1 MTATGISVTIAA
13 ILWCVATGWH
23 VLTHMLALVR
33 HRKPAGEPPPASAF
47 TVVAPMVGD
56 ADASAAYVAA
66 LVDLAK
72 AGAEVLICVEEYDDP
87 AAERVTLHWTYLTG
101 ELPPL
106 LIGRAAIS
114 FNPKVNNIAKGLETA
129 SRSLIV
135 VMDSG
140 SLLRVDELRA
150 MGAMINERTGL
161 VQGLKPPRDARNWA
175 AEAECTMLNGYSARM
190 IFALDKIG
198 LQAACGGILLFS
210 RAAFEKIGGVDAFSI
225 EIAEDQSLLAAMRSA
240 GLRTTVADIV
250 PAFPRPYRR
259 WSDIWGRQVRWA
271 RLRWLM
277 APVTVFLEPLLSGTV
292 SMVAA
297 LMAGPA
303 LLPAW
308 LDWTPAGGIAAI
320 VVAHWAIWIGAEM
333 LFLAGRGLHL
343 SWRQPPCIVLRE
355 TLMLPIAVHAL
366 SGRDIK
372 WRDVDVVGGWRE
384 QRARAANSGGAAA

>member
-1 MTATGISVTIAA
+1 MTATGLSVTIAA

-23 VLTHMLALVR
+23 VATHLLALVR
-33 HRKPAGEPPPASAF
+33 HRRPAGELPPASSF
-47 TVVAPMVGD
+47 TIVAPMVGD
-56 ADASAAYVAA
+56 GDASAAYVAA

-101 ELPPL
+101 EPPPL
-106 LIGRAAIS
+106 LVGRATVS

-129 SRSLIV
+129 SRPLII

-161 VQGLKPPRDARNWA
+161 VQGLKPPRGARNWA
-175 AEAECTMLNGYSARM
+175 AEAECTMLNGYTARM
-190 IFALDKIG
+190 IFALDKLGI
-198 LQAACGGILLFS
+198 QAACGGILLFS
-210 RAAFEKIGGVDAFSI
+210 RAAFERIGGVDALSR
-225 EIAEDQSLLAAMRSA
+225 EIAEDFSLLAAVRDA
-240 GLRTTVADIV
+240 GLRTTVADVV
-250 PAFPRPYRR
+250 PAYPRPYRR

-277 APVTVFLEPLLSGTV
+277 VPVTVILEPLLSGTV

-297 LMAGPA
+297 LIAGPA
-303 LLPAW
+303 FLPAW
-308 LDWTPAGGIAAI
+308 LDWLSVGGIAAI
-320 VVAHWAIWIGAEM
+320 VVLHWGIWIGAEL
-333 LFLAGRGLHL
+333 LFLSGRGLHR
-343 SWRQPPCIVLRE
+343 SWRQIPCIMLRE
-355 TLMLPIAVHAL
+355 TLMLPIAIHAL

-384 QRARAANSGGAAA
+384 QRARAASSGGAAA

>member
-1 MTATGISVTIAA
+1 MTATGLSVTIAA
-13 ILWCVATGWH
+13 ILWGVATGWH
-23 VLTHMLALVR
+23 VVTHLLALVR

-47 TVVAPMVGD
+47 TIVAPMVGD
-56 ADASAAYVAA
+56 GDASAAYVSA

-101 ELPPL
+101 EMPPL
-106 LIGRAAIS
+106 LIGRANVS

-129 SRSLIV
+129 SRPLIV

-140 SLLRVDELRA
+140 SLLRVPELRA

-161 VQGLKPPRDARNWA
+161 VQGLKPPRGARNWA

-198 LQAACGGILLFS
+198 FQAACGGILLFS
-210 RAAFEKIGGVDAFSI
+210 RAAFDKIGGVEAFSI
-225 EIAEDQSLLAAMRSA
+225 EIAEDQSLLAAMRIA
-240 GLRTTVADIV
+240 GLRTTVADVV
-250 PAFPRPYRR
+250 PAFPRPIRR

-277 APVTVFLEPLLSGTV
+277 APVTVFLEPLLSGFV
-292 SMVAA
+292 SMIAA
-297 LMAGPA
+297 LLAGPA

-308 LDWTPAGGIAAI
+308 LDWTSPWGIAAI
-320 VVAHWAIWIGAEM
+320 VLVHWGIWIGAEL
-333 LFLAGRGLHL
+333 LFLFGRGLHR
-343 SWRQPPCIVLRE
+343 SWKQVPCIVLRE
-355 TLMLPIAVHAL
+355 TLMLPIAIHAL

-372 WRDVDVVGGWRE
+372 WRDVDVVGGWRA

>member
-1 MTATGISVTIAA
+1 MTATGLSVTIAA
-13 ILWCVATGWH
+13 LLWCVATGWH
-23 VLTHMLALVR
+23 VATNLLALVR
-33 HRKPAGEPPPASAF
+33 HRKPGGEPPPASAF

-56 ADASAAYVAA
+56 SDASAAYVAA

-106 LIGRAAIS
+106 LIGRATIS

-161 VQGLKPPRDARNWA
+161 VQGLKPPRGARNWA

-198 LQAACGGILLFS
+198 FQAACGGILLFS

-308 LDWTPAGGIAAI
+308 LDWTSAGGIAAI
-320 VVAHWAIWIGAEM
+320 VLVHWAVWIGAEL
-333 LFLAGRGLHL
+333 LFLAVRGLHL
-343 SWRQPPCIVLRE
+343 SWRQAPCIVLRE
-355 TLMLPIAVHAL
+355 TLMLPIAIHAL

-372 WRDVDVVGGWRE
+372 WRNVDVVGGWRE
-384 QRARAANSGGAAA
+384 QRARAANRGGAAA

>member
-23 VLTHMLALVR
+23 VVTHMLALVR
-33 HRKPAGEPPPASAF
+33 HRQPAGEPPPASAF

-56 ADASAAYVAA
+56 TDASAAYVAA

-106 LIGRAAIS
+106 LIGRATIS

-129 SRSLIV
+129 SRPLIV

-161 VQGLKPPRDARNWA
+161 VQGLKPPRGARNWA

-198 LQAACGGILLFS
+198 FQAACGGILLFS

-225 EIAEDQSLLAAMRSA
+225 EIAEDQSLLAAMRAA

-277 APVTVFLEPLLSGTV
+277 APVTVVLEPLLSGAV

-297 LMAGPA
+297 LMAGPV

-308 LDWTPAGGIAAI
+308 LDWTSAGGIAAI
-320 VVAHWAIWIGAEM
+320 VVAHWTIWIGAEM

-343 SWRQPPCIVLRE
+343 SWRQPPCIMLRE

-384 QRARAANSGGAAA
+384 QRARAANRSGAAA

>member
-1 MTATGISVTIAA
+1 MTATGLSVTIAA
-13 ILWCVATGWH
+13 ILWGVATGWH
-23 VLTHMLALVR
+23 VLTHLLALVR

-56 ADASAAYVAA
+56 GDASAAYVAA
-66 LVDLAK
+66 LVDLSK

-101 ELPPL
+101 EMPPL
-106 LIGRAAIS
+106 LIGRANVS

-129 SRSLIV
+129 SRPLIV

-140 SLLRVDELRA
+140 SLLRVPELRA

-161 VQGLKPPRDARNWA
+161 VQGLKPPRGARNWA

-198 LQAACGGILLFS
+198 MQAACGGILLFS
-210 RAAFEKIGGVDAFSI
+210 RAALEKVGGVEAFSI
-225 EIAEDQSLLAAMRSA
+225 EIAEDQSLLAAMRTA
-240 GLRTTVADIV
+240 GLRTTVADVV
-250 PAFPRPYRR
+250 PAFPRPIRR
-259 WSDIWGRQVRWA
+259 WRDIWDRQVRWA

-277 APVTVFLEPLLSGTV
+277 VPVTVFLEPLLSGFV
-292 SMVAA
+292 SMIAA
-297 LMAGPA
+297 LLAGPA
-303 LLPAW
+303 LLPPW
-308 LDWTPAGGIAAI
+308 LDWISLWGIAAI
-320 VVAHWAIWIGAEM
+320 ILTHWGIWIGAEL
-333 LFLAGRGLHL
+333 LFLFGRGLHR
-343 SWRQPPCIVLRE
+343 SWKQVPCIVLRE
-355 TLMLPIAVHAL
+355 TLMLPIAIHAM

-372 WRDVDVVGGWRE
+372 WRDVDVVGGWRA

>member
-1 MTATGISVTIAA
+1 MTATGLSVTIAA

-23 VLTHMLALVR
+23 VATHLLALVR

-56 ADASAAYVAA
+56 SDASAAYVAA

-87 AAERVTLHWTYLTG
+87 AAERVTVHWTYLTG

-106 LIGRAAIS
+106 LIGRATIS

-161 VQGLKPPRDARNWA
+161 VQGLKPPRGARNWA

-198 LQAACGGILLFS
+198 FQAACGGILLFS
-210 RAAFEKIGGVDAFSI
+210 RAAFEKVGGVDAFSI
-225 EIAEDQSLLAAMRSA
+225 EIAEDQSLLAAMRTA

-308 LDWTPAGGIAAI
+308 LDWTSAGGIAAI
-320 VVAHWAIWIGAEM
+320 VVAHWAIWIGAET
-333 LFLAGRGLHL
+333 LFLWGRGLHR
-343 SWRQPPCIVLRE
+343 SWRQIPCIVLRE
-355 TLMLPIAVHAL
+355 TLMLPIAIHAL
-366 SGRDIK
+366 SGRDIR

-384 QRARAANSGGAAA
+384 RRARAANRGGAAA

>member
-1 MTATGISVTIAA
+1 
-13 ILWCVATGWH
+13 
-23 VLTHMLALVR
+23 VR
-33 HRKPAGEPPPASAF
+33 HRKPAGDPPPASAF
-47 TVVAPMVGD
+47 TIVAPMVGD
-56 ADASAAYVAA
+56 GDASAAYVAA

-101 ELPPL
+101 EPPPL
-106 LIGRAAIS
+106 LVGRATIS

-129 SRSLIV
+129 SRPLIV

-140 SLLRVDELRA
+140 SLLQVHELRA

-161 VQGLKPPRDARNWA
+161 VQGLKPPRGARNWA
-175 AEAECTMLNGYSARM
+175 AEAECTMLNGYTARM
-190 IFALDKIG
+190 IFALDKLG

-210 RAAFEKIGGVDAFSI
+210 RAAFEKIGGVDAFSR
-225 EIAEDQSLLAAMRSA
+225 EIAEDFSLLAAVRAA
-240 GLRTTVADIV
+240 GLRTTVADVV
-250 PAFPRPYRR
+250 PAYPRPYRR

-277 APVTVFLEPLLSGTV
+277 VPVTVILEPLLSGAV

-303 LLPAW
+303 FLPAW
-308 LDWTPAGGIAAI
+308 IDWTSVGGIVAI
-320 VVAHWAIWIGAEM
+320 VALHWGIWIGAEL
-333 LFLAGRGLHL
+333 LFLWGRGLHR
-343 SWRQPPCIVLRE
+343 SWRQIPCIMLRE

-384 QRARAANSGGAAA
+384 QRARAASSGGAAA

>member
-23 VLTHMLALVR
+23 VVTHMLALVR
-33 HRKPAGEPPPASAF
+33 HRQPAGEPPPASAF

-56 ADASAAYVAA
+56 TDASAAYVAA

-106 LIGRAAIS
+106 LIGRATIS

-161 VQGLKPPRDARNWA
+161 VQGLKPPRGARNWA

-198 LQAACGGILLFS
+198 FQAACGGILLFS

-225 EIAEDQSLLAAMRSA
+225 EIAEDQSLLAAMRAA

-277 APVTVFLEPLLSGTV
+277 APVTVFLEPLLSGAV
-292 SMVAA
+292 AMVAA

-303 LLPAW
+303 LLPDL
-308 LDWTPAGGIAAI
+308 LDWTSAGGIAAI

-343 SWRQPPCIVLRE
+343 SWRQGPCIVLRE
-355 TLMLPIAVHAL
+355 TLMLPIAIHAL

-372 WRDVDVVGGWRE
+372 WRNVDVVGGWRE
-384 QRARAANSGGAAA
+384 QRARAANRGGAAA

>member
-1 MTATGISVTIAA
+1 MTATGLSVTIAA

-23 VLTHMLALVR
+23 VGTHLLALVR

-56 ADASAAYVAA
+56 SDASAAYVAA

-106 LIGRAAIS
+106 LIGRATIS

-161 VQGLKPPRDARNWA
+161 VQGLKPPRGARNWA

-190 IFALDKIG
+190 IFALDKMG

-210 RAAFEKIGGVDAFSI
+210 RAAFEKIGGVDAFSL
-225 EIAEDQSLLAAMRSA
+225 EIAEDQSLLAAMRTA

-297 LMAGPA
+297 VVAGPA

-308 LDWTPAGGIAAI
+308 FDWTSAGGIAAI

-333 LFLAGRGLHL
+333 LFLWGRGLHR
-343 SWRQPPCIVLRE
+343 SWRQIPCIVLRE
-355 TLMLPIAVHAL
+355 TLMLPIAIHAL
-366 SGRDIK
+366 SGRDIR

-384 QRARAANSGGAAA
+384 QRARAANRGGAAA

>member
-1 MTATGISVTIAA
+1 MTATGLSVTIAA
-13 ILWCVATGWH
+13 ILWCLATGWH
-23 VLTHMLALVR
+23 VATHLLALVR
-33 HRKPAGEPPPASAF
+33 HRKPASEPPPASAF
-47 TVVAPMVGD
+47 SVVAPMVGD
-56 ADASAAYVAA
+56 GDASPAYVAA

-129 SRSLIV
+129 SRPLIV

-140 SLLRVDELRA
+140 SLLKVDELRA
-150 MGAMINERTGL
+150 MGAMIDERTGL

-198 LQAACGGILLFS
+198 FQAACGGILLFS

-225 EIAEDQSLLAAMRSA
+225 EIAEDQSLLAAMRTA

-250 PAFPRPYRR
+250 PAFPRPYRL

-277 APVTVFLEPLLSGTV
+277 APVTVFLEPLLSGAV

-303 LLPAW
+303 LLPPW
-308 LDWTPAGGIAAI
+308 LDWTSAGGIAAI
-320 VVAHWAIWIGAEM
+320 VLVHWAIWIGAEM
-333 LFLAGRGLHL
+333 LFLSGRGLHR
-343 SWRQPPCIVLRE
+343 SWRQVPCIMLRE
-355 TLMLPIAVHAL
+355 TLMLPIAIHAL

-384 QRARAANSGGAAA
+384 QRARAANRGGAAA

>member
-13 ILWCVATGWH
+13 ILWCVATVWFVG
-23 VLTHMLALVR
+23 THLLALVR
-33 HRKPAGEPPPASAF
+33 HRKPVGEPPPASAF
-47 TVVAPMVGD
+47 SIVAPMVGD
-56 ADASAAYVAA
+56 GDASAAYVAA
-66 LVDLAK
+66 LVELSK

-101 ELPPL
+101 DPPPL
-106 LIGRAAIS
+106 LIGRTSVS

-140 SLLRVDELRA
+140 SLLRLDELRA

-161 VQGLKPPRDARNWA
+161 VQGLKPPRGAKNWA

-198 LQAACGGILLFS
+198 FQAACGGILLFS
-210 RAAFEKIGGVDAFSI
+210 RAAFEKVGGVDAFSI
-225 EIAEDQSLLAAMRSA
+225 EIAEDQSLLAAMRAA
-240 GLRTTVADIV
+240 GLRTTVADVV
-250 PAFPRPYRR
+250 PAFPRPIRR
-259 WSDIWGRQVRWA
+259 WKDIWDRQVRWA

-277 APVTVFLEPLLSGTV
+277 VPVTVILEPLASGAV
-292 SMVAA
+292 AMVAA

-308 LDWTPAGGIAAI
+308 LDWTSFWGIAAI
-320 VVAHWAIWIGAEM
+320 VVTHWGIWIGSEL
-333 LFLAGRGLHL
+333 LFLWGRGLHK
-343 SWRQPPCIVLRE
+343 SWRQVPCIILRE
-355 TLMLPIAVHAL
+355 TLMLPIAIHAL
-366 SGRDIK
+366 SGRDIR
-372 WRDVDVVGGWRE
+372 WRDVDVVGGWRA
-384 QRARAANSGGAAA
+384 QRARAAGSGEAAL

>member
-1 MTATGISVTIAA
+1 MTATGLSVTIAA
-13 ILWCVATGWH
+13 ILWGVATGWH
-23 VLTHMLALVR
+23 VVTHLLALMR

-47 TVVAPMVGD
+47 TIVAPMVGD
-56 ADASAAYVAA
+56 GDASAAYVAA

-101 ELPPL
+101 EMPPL
-106 LIGRAAIS
+106 LIGRANVS

-129 SRSLIV
+129 SRPLIV

-140 SLLRVDELRA
+140 SLLRVHELRD

-161 VQGLKPPRDARNWA
+161 VQGLKPPRGARNWA
-175 AEAECTMLNGYSARM
+175 AEAECTMLNGYTARM

-198 LQAACGGILLFS
+198 MQAACGGILLFS

-225 EIAEDQSLLAAMRSA
+225 EIAEDQSLLAAMRA
-240 GLRTTVADIV
+240 GGLRTTVADVV
-250 PAFPRPYRR
+250 PAFPRPTRR
-259 WSDIWGRQVRWA
+259 WRDIWDRQVRWA

-277 APVTVFLEPLLSGTV
+277 VPVTVFLEPLLSGFV
-292 SMVAA
+292 SMIAA
-297 LMAGPA
+297 LLAGPA

-308 LDWTPAGGIAAI
+308 LDWTSLWGIAAI
-320 VVAHWAIWIGAEM
+320 ILVHWGIWIGVEL
-333 LFLAGRGLHL
+333 LFLFGRGLHR
-343 SWRQPPCIVLRE
+343 SWKQVPCIVLRE

-372 WRDVDVVGGWRE
+372 WRDVDVVGGWRA
-384 QRARAANSGGAAA
+384 QRARAADSGGAAA

>member
-1 MTATGISVTIAA
+1 MTATGLSVTIAA
-13 ILWCVATGWH
+13 ILWGVATGWH
-23 VLTHMLALVR
+23 VVTHLLALVR

-47 TVVAPMVGD
+47 TIVAPMVGD
-56 ADASAAYVAA
+56 GDASAAYVSA

-101 ELPPL
+101 EMPPL
-106 LIGRAAIS
+106 LIGRANVS

-129 SRSLIV
+129 SRPLIV

-140 SLLRVDELRA
+140 SLLRVPELRA

-161 VQGLKPPRDARNWA
+161 VQGLKPPRGARNWA

-198 LQAACGGILLFS
+198 MQAACGGILLFS
-210 RAAFEKIGGVDAFSI
+210 RAAFDKIGGVEAFSI
-225 EIAEDQSLLAAMRSA
+225 EIAEDQSLLAAMRTA
-240 GLRTTVADIV
+240 GLRTTVADVV
-250 PAFPRPYRR
+250 PAFPRPIRR

-277 APVTVFLEPLLSGTV
+277 APVTVFLEPLLSGFV
-292 SMVAA
+292 SMIAA
-297 LMAGPA
+297 LLAGPA

-308 LDWTPAGGIAAI
+308 LDWTSPWGIAAI
-320 VVAHWAIWIGAEM
+320 VLVHWGIWIGAEL
-333 LFLAGRGLHL
+333 LFLFGRGLHR
-343 SWRQPPCIVLRE
+343 SWKQVPCIVLRE
-355 TLMLPIAVHAL
+355 TLMLPIAIHAL

-372 WRDVDVVGGWRE
+372 WRDVDVVGGWRA

>member
-1 MTATGISVTIAA
+1 MTATGLSVTIAA

-23 VLTHMLALVR
+23 VVTHVLALVR

-56 ADASAAYVAA
+56 GDASPAYVAA

-106 LIGRAAIS
+106 LIGRATIS

-161 VQGLKPPRDARNWA
+161 VQGLKPPRGARNWA

-198 LQAACGGILLFS
+198 FQAACGGILLFS
-210 RAAFEKIGGVDAFSI
+210 RAAFEKIGGVEAFSI
-225 EIAEDQSLLAAMRSA
+225 EIAEDQSLLAAMRDA

-277 APVTVFLEPLLSGTV
+277 APVTVFLEPLLSGAV

-308 LDWTPAGGIAAI
+308 LDWTSAAGIALI
-320 VVAHWAIWIGAEM
+320 VVAHWAIWIGFEM
-333 LFLAGRGLHL
+333 LFLKGRGLHW
-343 SWRQPPCIVLRE
+343 SWRQIPCIVLRE
-355 TLMLPIAVHAL
+355 TLMLPIAIHAL

-384 QRARAANSGGAAA
+384 QRARAASRGGAAA